1 MNLSH
6 RILCRETSAAG
17 DTYRITHGHT
27 LDDDKDDAG
36 IGRVL
41 FDLVVHL
48 RPHAAGDRQREAIG
62 DDVENL
68 RSVASLF
75 QKNGREAKDA
85 AGELQAVGAVD
96 NLPVHRVWADALRL
110 HQVYARD
117 AEREDWAA
125 TPLKEQ
131 PKLRSDTG
139 VGEVDA
145 AASRNVP
152 LTASIVGVTIVIL
165 FENGLACPAGC
176 QPAGSGSASQDAAA
190 RLAAARVLQTQ
201 RKLVRIVLCGEH
213 EAL

>member
-75 QKNGREAKDA
+75 QKM
-85 AGELQAVGAVD
+85 
-96 NLPVHRVWADALRL
+96 
-110 HQVYARD
+110 
-117 AEREDWAA
+117 
-125 TPLKEQ
+125 
-131 PKLRSDTG
+131 
-139 VGEVDA
+139 
-145 AASRNVP
+145 
-152 LTASIVGVTIVIL
+152 
-165 FENGLACPAGC
+165 
-176 QPAGSGSASQDAAA
+176 AA
-190 RLAAARVLQTQ
+190 RLKTQLASCRQLEQWIICQSIGSGRMRFDSIRCMRAMLSEKTGQQHPSRSSPSCEPTQVLGKSMQQ
-201 RKLVRIVLCGEH
+201 HRGMYP
-213 EAL
+213 